1 MAKAEQINRDADR
14 NLAQGLQT
22 VKAQQEQLVVQET
35 ELKSLNDAVESLLGM
50 IPEAEGGGE
59 VSLIERIK
67 SALTRLTQYITEMS
81 ESIVKGLLSIIQVHL
96 LDMDMSMIRRKP
108 RGKTDADSAAEDKVE
123 EVAKAYAGN

>member
-123 EVAKAYAGN
+123 EVAKAYEGK